1 MSVVTT
7 AVSSLTELVKM
18 VKGIQR
24 QAAKSLSQYTKDA
37 NIIGRV
43 YMEEK
48 VARDEIAVPL
58 MGVLNQLYVSYIL
71 TALNLDRMISSGKTV
86 RESIGV
92 VASEGYPQVANL
104 IESAFGK
111 ENLDKPLASFE
122 NQLAR
127 IEDESQ
133 RLVCGRLIELD
144 MMGAYTV
151 ETTDIKEG
159 GREDTAKSKD
169 DSETSK
175 YDKNDIL
182 NETSKTT
189 GNKSGTST
197 SKSWER
203 TKKETGGLQ
212 AFKAYLYVQLI
223 PYLLDTATATKF
235 FEFNFVPGFLRRW
248 RQLRA
253 GEIKFF
259 RDFIFAKDLVE
270 KQKSSIKQDKSGTL
284 VSMMMRQRSS
294 LFKWVSQLIGISP
307 ENHNAASSMYVI
319 SKQSFDAACAASNVK
334 FSSASD
340 RARFFSKTFTLLVVV
355 VDNMYGTVELYI
367 HGLNTVGK
375 YTFDMVNKVG
385 TKGRDSFDLKQIMQ
399 AFNQGMTPKF

>member
-122 NQLAR
+122 N
-127 IEDESQ
+127 
-133 RLVCGRLIELD
+133 
-144 MMGAYTV
+144 
-151 ETTDIKEG
+151 
-159 GREDTAKSKD
+159 
-169 DSETSK
+169 
-175 YDKNDIL
+175 
-182 NETSKTT
+182 
-189 GNKSGTST
+189 
-197 SKSWER
+197 SW
-203 TKKETGGLQ
+203 
-212 AFKAYLYVQLI
+212 
-223 PYLLDTATATKF
+223 
-235 FEFNFVPGFLRRW
+235 
-248 RQLRA
+248 
-253 GEIKFF
+253 
-259 RDFIFAKDLVE
+259 
-270 KQKSSIKQDKSGTL
+270 
-284 VSMMMRQRSS
+284 
-294 LFKWVSQLIGISP
+294 
-307 ENHNAASSMYVI
+307 
-319 SKQSFDAACAASNVK
+319 
-334 FSSASD
+334 
-340 RARFFSKTFTLLVVV
+340 
-355 VDNMYGTVELYI
+355 
-367 HGLNTVGK
+367 
-375 YTFDMVNKVG
+375 
-385 TKGRDSFDLKQIMQ
+385 
-399 AFNQGMTPKF
+399 QG